1 MMLSLNNEQE
11 KEFRDICPFLLTKFN
26 KNFKHIFLGEEIGY
40 DISLNERMLENT
52 VLSWL
57 YDEKR
62 HMDYHNIDSLRL
74 HKKLAYFTHWFIK
87 IKPIQFHN
95 TKILLPEKV
104 GLVNEVFALYI
115 IFQFFATTP
124 LESVSADFINDMLY
138 NFRYRDSSPESLFPT
153 LYLLQKA
160 LDNKI
165 QI

>member
-1 MMLSLNNEQE
+1 MLSLNNEQE

-52 VLSWL
+52 VISWL
-57 YDEKR
+57 YDKKR
-62 HMDYHNIDSLRL
+62 HMDYHNI
-74 HKKLAYFTHWFIK
+74 
-87 IKPIQFHN
+87 
-95 TKILLPEKV
+95 
-104 GLVNEVFALYI
+104 
-115 IFQFFATTP
+115 
-124 LESVSADFINDMLY
+124 ESVSADFISDMLY
-138 NFRYRDSSPESLFPT
+138 NFRYRDTSPESLFPT